1 MPKAEVGTPK
11 YLANKMKSKG
21 LQKLRWY
28 CQMCQKQCRDENGF
42 KCHTMSEAHQR
53 QLLLFADQPNKF
65 LADFSQDFESGFMN
79 LLKRAHSTKRVFSN
93 MVYQEYIREKD
104 HIHMN
109 ATRWETLSG
118 FIQYLGRT
126 GKCTVDRT
134 EKGWYIAW
142 IDRDPE
148 TIARQEALAKKDK
161 MAKDDE
167 ERLAAFI
174 SKQVEKGSSSSA
186 SAEEDQAKATELMRL
201 SEDEKVSLN
210 FMTTKQKAADAK
222 PNIKLGS
229 FKVPESRSSSNVGD
243 KRDSESKRKKSALD
257 EIMEAELL
265 AAKKKRL
272 ASADQE
278 DKAAAA
284 DERPWLKKG
293 IVVKVV
299 TKSLG
304 EKYYK
309 AKGHVVEVVGDDR
322 MGAVVQ
328 MAGGGAK
335 VKVDQSHLET
345 VVPAPDRAVLILVG
359 KHRGREAVLR
369 DLDVDNFCARLKLVD
384 TGEKLSLPYEHF
396 SKLHSS

>member
-1 MPKAEVGTPK
+1 VGTPK

-42 KCHTMSEAHQR
+42 KCHTMSESHQR

-65 LADFSQDFESGFMN
+65 LADFSHDFESGFMN
-79 LLKRAHSTKRVFSN
+79 LLKRAHSTKRVFAN

-118 FIQYLGRT
+118 FVQYLGRT

-174 SKQVEKGSSSSA
+174 SKQVEKGNSNTTD
-186 SAEEDQAKATELMRL
+186 EKEQATELMRI
-201 SEDEKVSLN
+201 SEDEKVTLS
-210 FMTTKQKAADAK
+210 FSSTKQKSADTK

-229 FKVPESRSSSNVGD
+229 FKVPDSRNITTSRGSDEKKEEG
-243 KRDSESKRKKSALD
+243 KRKKSALD
-257 EIMEAELL
+257 EIMESEL
-265 AAKKKRL
+265 ASKKKKKE
-272 ASADQE
+272 ADKS
-278 DKAAAA
+278 DVIDA
-284 DERPWLKKG
+284 DEEERPWLKRG

-309 AKGHVVEVVGDDR
+309 QKGHVVEVVGDDR

-328 MAGGGAK
+328 FPAGGK
-335 VKVDQSHLET
+335 VKLDQSHLET
-345 VVPAPDRAVLILVG
+345 VVPGPDRPVLILVG
-359 KHRGREAVLR
+359 KHRGREAVLKE
-369 DLDVDNFCARLKLVD
+369 LDVDNFCAKLKLVD

-396 SKLHSS
+396 SKLYSN